1 MKRIILL
8 GVVLLN
14 MAISFAQAPANY
26 PNKAIC
32 TETTTGEEGEQK
44 ITKTCIWGDFK
55 SVSIGYE
62 DGRGHLDW
70 EHGLYRKLNGKYA
83 KVSNGELFGTKRS
96 EVLTIFNAQISK
108 DYQAISTERESKDCF
123 AGMERTAPH
132 YTFDK
137 MGLYFDG
144 ENAFFSVSYGLI
156 TACRAVDGTIITLPL
171 ETIKPFL
178 APTAPSAP
186 VTKPSPFAN
195 QKAVMLGKWT
205 GNLGDKPLTVVIEK
219 IEGNVLTGYNI
230 VGTNQRPLKGTFVDH
245 QWGQLCSTAYEATLK
260 EPGDD
265 KWDGVFTIVFVGYED
280 DKLVDDSPVCIGN
293 LQGSEAHGS
302 WEANNGQMRKIC
314 ELLKQD

>member
-1 MKRIILL
+1 M
-8 GVVLLN
+8 GAVLLN
-14 MAISFAQAPANY
+14 MAISFAQAPASY

-32 TETTTGEEGEQK
+32 TETTTGEEGEQR
-44 ITKTCIWGDFK
+44 ITKTCLWGDFK
-55 SVSIGYE
+55 TVAIGDE
-62 DGRGHLDW
+62 DYRGQVEWDYALF
-70 EHGLYRKLNGKYA
+70 RKQNGKYS
-83 KVSNGELFGTKRS
+83 KISNAELFANNRT
-96 EVLTIFNAQISK
+96 EVLAIFNEKIAQDYRSISS
-108 DYQAISTERESKDCF
+108 DPEMKDCF
-123 AGMERTAPH
+123 EGNPTTAPH
-132 YTFDK
+132 FSFED
-137 MGLYFDG
+137 MGLEFDG
-144 ENAFFSVSYGLI
+144 EDASFHVRFGLSV
-156 TACRAVDGTIITLPL
+156 ACRAADGTTLTLPL
-171 ETIKPFL
+171 EELKPFVL
-178 APTAPSAP
+178 PQGKVVTPS
-186 VTKPSPFAN
+186 KPSPLAN

-205 GNLGDKPLTVVIEK
+205 GNLGDKQLTVVIEK

-245 QWGQLCSTAYEATLK
+245 HWGQLCSTAYEATLK